1 MQINKY
7 KTYIMDS
14 FNRLIADFVG
24 ICGTEILDY
33 FTPQEINDYLDNQDT
48 KHYNSIT
55 PLNLLNMFCW
65 SIQPKG
71 VIDKEDAKKIICDF
85 IDNNV
90 YNLIPNNY

>member
-1 MQINKY
+1 
-7 KTYIMDS
+7 MDR

-33 FTPQEINDYLDNQDT
+33 FTPQELNDYLDNQDT

-55 PLNLLNMFCW
+55 PLNLINMFCR

-71 VIDKEDAKKIICDF
+71 IINKEDEKKNICDN
-85 IDNNV
+85 IKNNIYNKIPDNF
-90 YNLIPNNY
+90 

>member
-1 MQINKY
+1 
-7 KTYIMDS
+7 MDG
-14 FNRLIADFVG
+14 FNRLIADFVA

-33 FTPQEINDYLDNQDT
+33 FTPQELNDYLDNQDT
-48 KHYNSIT
+48 KHYNTIT
-55 PLNLLNMFCW
+55 PLNLLNMFCR

>member
-1 MQINKY
+1 
-7 KTYIMDS
+7 MDR
-14 FNRLIADFVG
+14 FNRLIADFVA

-48 KHYNSIT
+48 KYYNTIT
-55 PLNLLNMFCW
+55 PLKLINMFCR

-90 YNLIPNNY
+90 YNVIPDNF